1 MTARPDA
8 DPAPATAVAG
18 AGSWRPGVVPLL
30 VVAVVLTAVVQGVL
44 LQSYFVP
51 TSALAPDIEAGDRVL
66 VWKAPPAA
74 GGGDVVV
81 VDTTGSAEVDR
92 STPVDDGPVG
102 TTLTA
107 LGDLLRVEPGP
118 RDALAVVASAT
129 DEDVT
134 LAAPVRGTVS
144 RDDVV
149 GTVVL
154 RVWPPSRLGR
164 VGGDTP

>member
-18 AGSWRPGVVPLL
+18 DGSWRPGVVPLL

-102 TTLTA
+102 
-107 LGDLLRVEPGP
+107 DLLRVEPGP